1 MPPSSGRDPELN
13 QATRR
18 MLEATIEWGIPP
30 RRANKGVIMEPTRLL
45 EIRDRQTLT
54 IPDAQLAVVRGP
66 DTGSRAP
73 VGLEQMVVGSAPTA
87 HLRLQDP
94 TVSRHHF
101 VLRTTPDGYVITD
114 LGSTNGTRLE
124 RRRIQSAYLS

>member
-1 MPPSSGRDPELN
+1 MR
-13 QATRR
+13 
-18 MLEATIEWGIPP
+18 
-30 RRANKGVIMEPTRLL
+30 EPTRLL

-54 IPDAQLAVVRGP
+54 IPDARLVVARGP
-66 DTGSRAP
+66 NQGSRAP

-94 TVSRHHF
+94 AVSRHHF

-124 RRRIQSAYLS
+124 RRRIQSAYVAVGDRIEIGNTEL